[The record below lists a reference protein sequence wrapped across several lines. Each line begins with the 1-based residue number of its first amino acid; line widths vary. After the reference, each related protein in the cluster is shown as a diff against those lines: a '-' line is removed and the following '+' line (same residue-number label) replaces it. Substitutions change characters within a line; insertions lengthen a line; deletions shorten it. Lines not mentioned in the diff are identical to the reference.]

1 MKDADIVDLYWSRD
15 ERAVRETQERYGS
28 YCYSIAW
35 HILYDRGDADECV
48 NDTWLRAWNSIPPGR
63 PGKLALFL
71 GTITRNL
78 SLDRWK
84 RRRTMK
90 RGGGEMELALDE
102 LAECVP
108 DIHSTEDAVEA
119 AELERMIDAFLRTLQ
134 EKDRNIFLR
143 RYWYVED
150 YIEIA
155 RRYALNLN
163 TVKTS
168 LFRTRSKLKRYLERE
183 GITL

>member
-1 MKDADIVDLYWSRD
+1 
-15 ERAVRETQERYGS
+15 
-28 YCYSIAW
+28 
-35 HILYDRGDADECV
+35 
-48 NDTWLRAWNSIPPGR
+48 
-63 PGKLALFL
+63 
-71 GTITRNL
+71 
-78 SLDRWK
+78 
-84 RRRTMK
+84 MK